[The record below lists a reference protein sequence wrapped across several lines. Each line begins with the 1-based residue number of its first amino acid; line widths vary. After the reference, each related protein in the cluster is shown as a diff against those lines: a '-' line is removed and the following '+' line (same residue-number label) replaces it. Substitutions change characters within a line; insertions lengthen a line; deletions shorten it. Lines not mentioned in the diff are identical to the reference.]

1 MNQEI
6 KTNSNEIEYGGFNEK
21 EKFLSWC
28 KEDVLNQI
36 ENLDLPFHNREHTIK
51 VMNRVGN
58 IMKIFAKYDLVTRED
73 IVIAKIAALF
83 HDYAQHY
90 SEKAVESERKDE
102 NSQDNGT
109 VLMRVRGEIGKS
121 EEESASSIDGFLERF
136 INSDD
141 SESKEVL
148 SYRDKEMIIGMI
160 EGTIPRFEDGTVKHK
175 FDENTPFQ
183 VRALMLADLGTAGM
197 SDDKCEFL
205 KDTRNNFFET
215 FVGLKEK
222 ISDEHCELSEYQKN
236 FYMEKYKAMIL
247 NQPKFIEGLKKQYE
261 EHVKV
266 LPEEARNE
274 MNESLFKYFDANK
287 QKAIED
293 AKSVKKANT
302 WDKVTEH
309 MKLYIT

>member
-1 MNQEI
+1 MNQETTI
-6 KTNSNEIEYGGFNEK
+6 NANKAEYNGFNEK

-51 VMNRVGN
+51 VMNRVEN
-58 IMKIFAKYDLVTRED
+58 IMQIFAKYDLVTQED

-83 HDYAQHY
+83 HDYAQCY
-90 SEKAVESERKDE
+90 SEETVELNQKDE
-102 NSQDNGT
+102 NSQDNQT
-109 VLMRVRGEIGKS
+109 VLMRVRGQIGKS
-121 EEESASSIDGFLERF
+121 EEESALSIDDFLKRF
-136 INSDD
+136 INSDK

-148 SYRDKEMIIGMI
+148 SYHDKKMIIDMI

-175 FDENTPFQ
+175 FDEKTPLQ

-197 SDDKCEFL
+197 SDDGREFL
-205 KDTRNNFFET
+205 KDTRNNFFEI

-222 ISDEHCELSEYQKN
+222 IGDKHCKLSEYQKD

-261 EHVKV
+261 EQVKA
-266 LPEEARNE
+266 LPEKVRNE
-274 MNESLFKYFDANK
+274 MNEYLFKYFDVNY
-287 QKAIED
+287 QKTIED
-293 AKSVKKANT
+293 AESVKEANT
-302 WDKVTEH
+302 WDEVTEH